1 MTKERLEHQIIRTK
15 NQIKEL
21 EDKQEHL
28 SKHGYWDLGYWK
40 GRLTLQKKKRMRKC
54 YPMRRKNMILM

>member
-1 MTKERLEHQIIRTK
+1 MTKERLEHQIKRTK

-21 EDKQEHL
+21 EDKQERL

-40 GRLTLQKKKRMRKC
+40 GRLTVLEDWLDD
-54 YPMRRKNMILM
+54 IEEE